1 MNTEV
6 SNIQKIA
13 LLNDEF
19 RQNLPMFMLIGQA
32 FITRGI
38 AQMPE
43 KDRMEILSKV
53 QTFSE
58 FTEDNDP
65 HGEHDFGSFKQ
76 NEETIF
82 WKFDYYD
89 RSMKYGSEDPANN
102 EITRRILTIM
112 LACEY

>member
-1 MNTEV
+1 MSTELTE
-6 SNIQKIA
+6 NQKIA
-13 LLNDEF
+13 KLNDEF
-19 RQNLPMFMLIGQA
+19 RQNLPIFMLIGQA
-32 FITRGI
+32 FITREI
-38 AQMPE
+38 AHLPE

-65 HGEHDFGSFKQ
+65 HGEHDFGSFKHNDQ
-76 NEETIF
+76 KIF

-89 RSMKYGSEDPANN
+89 KSMKWGSEDPANPHM
-102 EITRRILTIM
+102 TRRILTIM